1 MNEENNNTQQQ
12 PIGVEMPGEAD
23 AMKERLREL
32 QPYLLDATEN
42 YPEPIYL
49 LEYNGVPFSTLGGV
63 QALSGQKKNGKTF
76 LLAQLMA
83 AVLGIDSERV
93 KTYLPGLRVPQRT
106 LEYWGHLPT
115 VLYVD
120 TEMEKLNSAKV
131 LRRVHWLCGWQMDKP
146 CERFHVLWLR
156 SVTDTKDDKGNVK
169 EKAFQKRYRLIRQAI
184 DILRPD
190 AVFID
195 GIRDIIGNFNDNEES
210 AALVTELMA
219 LAEQRNICIWNTLHM
234 NPRMKNDDESKMRGH
249 LGTELGNK
257 VTDTLVCIKHKN
269 DKTGDVYFTVKQ
281 DDARGKD
288 MEDWE
293 FVVTGAAGA
302 LGVPQMRA
310 VASETDI
317 TESKN
322 QQLRTEADDIFKLY
336 NWTSSGATYTDLERF
351 LRAKGINSNRKIADM
366 FNIAME
372 SGIIYKSDKRKYHY
386 NGLTKQVPNDEEQ
399 TMPFEGPSNEETPY

>member
-1 MNEENNNTQQQ
+1 MNENDKNITVDMPTDDEYRQQQ
-12 PIGVEMPGEAD
+12 MT
-23 AMKERLREL
+23 EL
-32 QPYLLDATEN
+32 APYLLDATEN

-83 AVLGIDSERV
+83 AVLGVNSERV
-93 KTYLPGLRVPQRT
+93 KTYLPGLRVPERT
-106 LEYWGHLPT
+106 LDYWNHLPT

-184 DILRPD
+184 DTLRPD

-234 NPRMKNDDESKMRGH
+234 NPRMKNNDESKMRGH

-322 QQLRTEADDIFKLY
+322 QQLRNEADDIFKLY

-372 SGIIYKSDKRKYHY
+372 SGIIYKSDKR
-386 NGLTKQVPNDEEQ
+386 
-399 TMPFEGPSNEETPY
+399 

>member
-1 MNEENNNTQQQ
+1 MPELPSEE
-12 PIGVEMPGEAD
+12 D
-23 AMKERLREL
+23 ARREQMAEL
-32 QPYLLDATEN
+32 KPYLLDATEN

-76 LLAQLMA
+76 VLAQLMA
-83 AVLGIDSERV
+83 AVLGVNSERV
-93 KTYLPGLRVPQRT
+93 KAYLPGLRVPERT
-106 LEYWGHLPT
+106 LDYWNHLPT

-310 VASETDI
+310 VASEQDI
-317 TESKN
+317 TDTKI
-322 QQLRTEADDIFKLY
+322 QQARIEADDIFKLY
-336 NWTSSGATYTDLERF
+336 QWNSSGAIYTELEKW
-351 LRAKGINSNRKIADM
+351 LKSKGITSNRRIGGLFDT
-366 FNIAME
+366 AME
-372 SGIIYKSDKRKYHY
+372 AGIIYKTNRKYHY
-386 NGLTKQVPNDEEQ
+386 AGLNRDVPNDQSEAL
-399 TMPFEGPSNEETPY
+399 PFDKPDNDDPDF

>member
-1 MNEENNNTQQQ
+1 
-12 PIGVEMPGEAD
+12 
-23 AMKERLREL
+23 
-32 QPYLLDATEN
+32 
-42 YPEPIYL
+42 
-49 LEYNGVPFSTLGGV
+49 
-63 QALSGQKKNGKTF
+63 
-76 LLAQLMA
+76 
-83 AVLGIDSERV
+83 
-93 KTYLPGLRVPQRT
+93 
-106 LEYWGHLPT
+106 
-115 VLYVD
+115 
-120 TEMEKLNSAKV
+120 
-131 LRRVHWLCGWQMDKP
+131 VHWLCGWQMDMP

-156 SVTDTKDDKGNVK
+156 SVVDVKDDKGNVK
-169 EKAFQKRYRLIRQAI
+169 EKAHQKRYRLIRQAI
-184 DILRPD
+184 DILKPD

-210 AALVTELMA
+210 AALVSDLMA
-219 LAEQRNICIWNTLHM
+219 LAEERQICIWNTLHM
-234 NPRMKNDDESKMRGH
+234 NPRLKNDDESKMRGH

-269 DKTGDVYFTVKQ
+269 DKTGEVYFTVKQ

-317 TESKN
+317 TEAKV
-322 QQLRTEADDIFKLY
+322 QQERTEADDYFKQY
-336 NWTSSGATYTDLERF
+336 NWTAAGATYTDLERF
-351 LRAKGINSNRKIADM
+351 LRAKGINSNRKIANM

-399 TMPFEGPSNEETPY
+399 EMPFEGPSNEEAPY

>member
-1 MNEENNNTQQQ
+1 
-12 PIGVEMPGEAD
+12 
-23 AMKERLREL
+23 
-32 QPYLLDATEN
+32 
-42 YPEPIYL
+42 
-49 LEYNGVPFSTLGGV
+49 
-63 QALSGQKKNGKTF
+63 
-76 LLAQLMA
+76 
-83 AVLGIDSERV
+83 
-93 KTYLPGLRVPQRT
+93 
-106 LEYWGHLPT
+106 
-115 VLYVD
+115 
-120 TEMEKLNSAKV
+120 
-131 LRRVHWLCGWQMDKP
+131 MDLP

-184 DILRPD
+184 DILKPD

-210 AALVTELMA
+210 SAHVTDLMA
-219 LAEQRNICIWNTLHM
+219 LAEQRQICIWNTLHM

-269 DKTGDVYFTVKQ
+269 DKTGEVYFTVKQ

-322 QQLRTEADDIFKLY
+322 QQLINEADDIFKLY

-351 LRAKGINSNRKIADM
+351 LRAKGINSNRKITHM

-399 TMPFEGPSNEETPY
+399 IMPFEGPSNEEAPY

>member
-1 MNEENNNTQQQ
+1 MNEENNNTPQQ
-12 PIGVEMPGEAD
+12 PIGVEMPGEAN

-49 LEYNGVPFSTLGGV
+49 LEYNGVPFSTIGGV

-131 LRRVHWLCGWQMDKP
+131 LRRVHWLCGWQMDLP

-169 EKAFQKRYRLIRQAI
+169 EKAYQKRYRLIRQAI
-184 DILRPD
+184 DILKPD

-210 AALVTELMA
+210 AALVSDLMA
-219 LAEQRNICIWNTLHM
+219 LAEQRQICIWNTLHM
-234 NPRMKNDDESKMRGH
+234 NPRLKNDDESKMRGH

-269 DKTGDVYFTVKQ
+269 DKTGEVYFTVKQ

-322 QQLRTEADDIFKLY
+322 QQLRNEADDIFKLY
-336 NWTSSGATYTDLERF
+336 PWTSGGATWTDLDRF
-351 LRAKGINSNRKIADM
+351 IRSKGITSQRHISDL
-366 FNIAME
+366 FNIAVE
-372 SGIIYKSDKRKYHY
+372 NGIIYKSDKRKYHY
-386 NGLTKQVPNDEEQ
+386 AGLSKQAPNDKAEDL
-399 TMPFEGPSNEETPY
+399 PFEPPTNDSTDF